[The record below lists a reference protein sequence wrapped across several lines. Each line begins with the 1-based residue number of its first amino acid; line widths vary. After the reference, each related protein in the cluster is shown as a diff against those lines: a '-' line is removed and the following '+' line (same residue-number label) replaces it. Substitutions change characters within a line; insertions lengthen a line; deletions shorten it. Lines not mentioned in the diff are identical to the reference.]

1 MKRSTLLTGGM
12 KKYQIMISLRSA
24 AIFGVAL
31 VLLYAIPNGGL
42 TRSGS
47 QALLLWGDGVTIAGV
62 ILLLC
67 AGAFFL
73 DRKGVWDFA
82 AYWLYQA
89 RYLLA
94 GKRSSKE
101 RLTSYKDFKKL
112 RQRGTKPLWPWIS
125 VGTVFFALGL
135 ILAVAYV
142 A

>member
-12 KKYQIMISLRSA
+12 KKYQIMTSLRSA

-42 TRSGS
+42 TRSGP

-67 AGAFFL
+67 TGAFFL

-101 RLTSYKDFKKL
+101 RLASYKDFKKL
-112 RQRGTKPLWPWIS
+112 RQRGTKPLWPWLS

-135 ILAVAYV
+135 ILAIAYV

>member
-1 MKRSTLLTGGM
+1 M
-12 KKYQIMISLRSA
+12 KKYQIMISLWSA

-135 ILAVAYV
+135 ILAIAYV

>member
-24 AIFGVAL
+24 AICGVAL

-135 ILAVAYV
+135 ILAIAYV

>member
-1 MKRSTLLTGGM
+1 
-12 KKYQIMISLRSA
+12 MISLRSA

-125 VGTVFFALGL
+125 VGTAFFALGL
-135 ILAVAYV
+135 ILAIAYV